1 MNIKEEITID
11 KNPPKKKPENKAQ
24 EIKPIFELSCKVIPT
39 AESKSVKAFSLN
51 AHVTTNDSVMNTD
64 LMAKILSAIIGRSV
78 PEQAQI
84 DLLALIAH
92 NLNLMDNVKLKNDD
106 EEDEEEVPEI
116 DAKII
121 CGKIDDLS
129 ELPKL
134 LKRFITGE

>member
-11 KNPPKKKPENKAQ
+11 KNPPKKKPETKAQ
-24 EIKPIFELSCKVIPT
+24 EVKPIFELSCKVIPT
-39 AESKSVKAFSLN
+39 AESKSTKAFSLN
-51 AHVTTNDSVMNTD
+51 AHVTTNDSVMNTA
-64 LMAKILSAIIGRSV
+64 LMAKILSTIIGRSV
-78 PEQAQI
+78 PAQAQI

-92 NLNLMDNVKLKNDD
+92 NLNLMDFVNTNED

>member
-64 LMAKILSAIIGRSV
+64 LMAKILSAIIGKSV

-92 NLNLMDNVKLKNDD
+92 NLNLMDHVNLKNDD
-106 EEDEEEVPEI
+106 EEDEEVPEI

-121 CGKIDDLS
+121 CGKIDDLD

-134 LKRFITGE
+134 LKRFIAGE